1 MQTTSSTSTSSD
13 QILGNNSTNAT
24 ISAESR
30 KIGEALKQVKQATS
44 SVCDAVGSLGSASTG
59 IARQKVEE
67 GKQQLTELSAQTEA
81 YLKQRPLMA
90 IGLAFAAG
98 IIAAKLISPRD

>member
-1 MQTTSSTSTSSD
+1 MQTTSSTSSD
-13 QILGNNSTNAT
+13 QILGSNSTTNAT

>member
-1 MQTTSSTSTSSD
+1 MQTTSSD
-13 QILGNNSTNAT
+13 QILGTNSTSSVSS
-24 ISAESR
+24 SAESR
-30 KIGEALKQVKQATS
+30 KINEAIKQVKQATS
-44 SVCDAVGSLGSASTG
+44 SVCDAVGSLGSASSG

-67 GKQQLTELSAQTEA
+67 GKQQFNQLSEQTEA

-90 IGLAFAAG
+90 VGLAFAAG